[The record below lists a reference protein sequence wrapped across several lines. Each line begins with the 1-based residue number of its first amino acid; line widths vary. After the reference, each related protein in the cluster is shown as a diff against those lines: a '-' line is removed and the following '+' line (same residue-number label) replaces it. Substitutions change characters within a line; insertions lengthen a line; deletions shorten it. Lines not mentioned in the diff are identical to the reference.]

1 MSWEYSENIFV
12 QNSVG
17 KFGCGNFPQTI
28 VFGKKSDFPKS
39 SFSDGFWDGKSS
51 RNSFRNQGFKN
62 LVSERGRGWIWKRP
76 SMR

>member
-51 RNSFRNQGFKN
+51 RNSF
-62 LVSERGRGWIWKRP
+62 
-76 SMR
+76 